1 MKKVVMIR
9 RTGLGDFIAG
19 MVPICNLLQ
28 KVYGEV
34 DFYFFMNNRNAQI
47 VKYFFPKAHIYEWT
61 SGNRYI
67 QAVKLALKYRKIKPD
82 IGISPAPDSP
92 KLNNLFLFLIG
103 AKERYARV
111 NQKILS
117 NVFVNHPLKMDD
129 KIMKTMHV
137 GLVSLK
143 VFDNNI
149 KSLETKYMPKIN
161 KNIVETYSTSLKGS
175 FIMVE
180 VSNNRITSQLTN
192 DKMAEILNALFGY
205 KSFSVLITSKVDD
218 MEKAKKLKNLLFMPS
233 EIFVNPSIHRFIAF
247 VNKADVVLCGDG
259 GLGHIA
265 GALDKKVVAV
275 YGRTLVKRWAVLGES
290 VIHIYDPED
299 VNNIDNKK
307 IITALA
313 KCL

>member
-1 MKKVVMIR
+1 
-9 RTGLGDFIAG
+9 
-19 MVPICNLLQ
+19 
-28 KVYGEV
+28 
-34 DFYFFMNNRNAQI
+34 
-47 VKYFFPKAHIYEWT
+47 
-61 SGNRYI
+61 
-67 QAVKLALKYRKIKPD
+67 
-82 IGISPAPDSP
+82 
-92 KLNNLFLFLIG
+92 
-103 AKERYARV
+103 
-111 NQKILS
+111 
-117 NVFVNHPLKMDD
+117 
-129 KIMKTMHV
+129 MKTMHV

-161 KNIVETYSTSLKGS
+161 KNIVETYSTSLKGP

-180 VSNNRITSQLTN
+180 VLNNRITSQLTN